1 MNEKEK
7 ALEIYERNSNILSKH
22 IFNGHHDIAIELSIN
37 EATEILNSFDEKYTY
52 SIETK
57 DMEWTS
63 DDSWLFD
70 LFKDFWNNVIKEI
83 HLLN

>member
-22 IFNGHHDIAIELSIN
+22 IFNGHYDIAIELSIN

-57 DMEWTS
+57 NMEWTS
-63 DDSWLFD
+63 DDSWLFY
-70 LFKDFWNNVIKEI
+70 LFKDFWSNVIKEI
-83 HLLN
+83 RLLN

>member
-7 ALEIYERNSNILSKH
+7 ALEIYERNSNILSVH

-37 EATEILNSFDEKYTY
+37 EATQVLNSFDYKYPY
-52 SIETK
+52 SKETE

-63 DDSWLFD
+63 DDQYLFS
-70 LFKDFWNNVIKEI
+70 LYNNYWNNVIKELR
-83 HLLN
+83 LLN

>member
-7 ALEIYERNSNILSKH
+7 ALEIYERNSNILSKY

-70 LFKDFWNNVIKEI
+70 LFKVFWNNVIKEI
-83 HLLN
+83 RLLN

>member
-7 ALEIYERNSNILSKH
+7 ALEIYERNSNILSEH
-22 IFNGHHDIAIELSIN
+22 IFNGHHDIAIKLSIN

-70 LFKDFWNNVIKEI
+70 LFKGFWNNVIKEI